1 MSDENYGKWLDT
13 RIKEVANRVVD
24 SAQRVAQ
31 HEKQAKECRD
41 QIISFR
47 GSLAALNEAKKQF
60 LSELPVVPKYLE

>member
-13 RIKEVANRVVD
+13 RIKEVASRVVD
-24 SAQRVAQ
+24 SAQRAAQ
-31 HEKQAKECRD
+31 HEKQAQECRS

-60 LSELPVVPKYLE
+60 LSEPIPKYLE